1 MATRATRVAKTCE
14 RAEFITCK
22 NRNAKLRLMKNA
34 ELTPIPS
41 TDDSQRSDP
50 AVALVLMGG
59 GARTAYQA
67 GVLQALGELLG
78 EQNPQ
83 QKAPF
88 QIMVGTSAGALNA
101 SFLAARAQK
110 GLSAFDDLANFWAGL
125 HSDQVFRLKVPKW
138 LQVSRVATSWY
149 LARQVKQR
157 GAFLDNMPMTNT
169 LHQTVSL
176 AAIDEALAQGALKAL
191 AITAYSYT
199 SGVHWTF
206 CHTHDDHEQKVWN
219 RPGRRAE
226 FQPITMEHLMAS
238 SAIPLIFSAKPLWV
252 DGGSE
257 HFGDG
262 SIKQTSPLSPAVQLG
277 AQKIFVIGV
286 GQAERTDPDGQAA
299 AELPIAKHSRKRGAP
314 GVAGVLGHALSAVF
328 YDTMRGDVEQAQQ
341 INAIMKSVPP
351 EAAAQM
357 PYRQVD
363 VMQIQPSESIDEI
376 ARKSAHAMP
385 SEVRGVLAAL
395 AGKRAAASA
404 GASLASYLL
413 FESEFTRPLI
423 ELGRRDAFAKKD
435 ALLAFF
441 QGS

>member
-1 MATRATRVAKTCE
+1 M
-14 RAEFITCK
+14 I
-22 NRNAKLRLMKNA
+22 N
-34 ELTPIPS
+34 
-41 TDDSQRSDP
+41 TDSSSIDRTSDSQRPDP
-50 AVALVLMGG
+50 TTALVLMGG

-78 EQNPQ
+78 EQHSQ

-101 SFLAARAQK
+101 SYLAARAQK
-110 GLSAFDDLANFWAGL
+110 GLSAFDDLATFWAGL
-125 HSDQVFRLKVPKW
+125 RSDQVFRLKVPKW

-149 LARQVKQR
+149 LAQQVKQR
-157 GAFLDNMPMTNT
+157 CAFLDNMPMANT

-206 CHTHDDHEQKVWN
+206 CQTNGALEQEAWN

-286 GQAERTDPDGQAA
+286 GQSERTAPSANAG
-299 AELPIAKHSRKRGAP
+299 AKQLLAKNNKNQGAP

-341 INAIMKSVPP
+341 INAIMQHIPP
-351 EAAAQM
+351 QATSQM
-357 PYRQVD
+357 RYRHVD
-363 VMQIQPSESIDEI
+363 VMQMQPSESIDEI
-376 ARKSAHAMP
+376 ARKSAHALP
-385 SEVRGVLAAL
+385 AEVRGVLAAL
-395 AGKRAAASA
+395 AGKRVAASS

-413 FESEFTRPLI
+413 FEPEFTRPLI
-423 ELGRRDAFAKKD
+423 ELGRKDAFAQRGE
-435 ALLAFF
+435 LLAFF
-441 QGS
+441 KG